1 MESATLTESIL
12 QMSCLS
18 GQLCQVCCGW
28 GQGQPGRSSEV
39 RAPSGSQTPR
49 GTAPSV
55 QSQMKAGSL
64 RLSLSFYG
72 SSCDFTYSADNKWRL
87 VSFSHSKPKVCLKL
101 ENVLKYIGS
110 KNLADW
116 DTIFAEETCIDINLN
131 TKHWQTLYLIS
142 VMSNIILYKWS
153 YTVYLTM

>member
-39 RAPSGSQTPR
+39 RAPSGS

-116 DTIFAEETCIDINLN
+116 DTIFAVGNLYRHQS
-131 TKHWQTLYLIS
+131 KHQTLANAVFNLSNVKHYLIQVILHS
-142 VMSNIILYKWS
+142 VSHNVS
-153 YTVYLTM
+153 